1 MTDGP
6 GREIVRLDLGG
17 RAGYDVV
24 VEPGLLS
31 RLADIVQAEAPAAA
45 YAIIADATVADL
57 YGPTVR
63 RQLQRQGLRADLFTF
78 PAGEANKTRGTWSA
92 LTDDLLAHGVG
103 RDACVVALGGGV
115 TGDMAGF
122 VAATYMRSVP
132 VVQVPTS
139 LLAMID
145 ASIGGKTGLD
155 VPAGKNLVGA
165 FHQPRIVVVDPEL
178 LHTLPPGELRNG
190 CAEAIKHGAVA
201 DAPYLA
207 WLEANAQAI
216 LAGELA
222 ALHRLVAGSV
232 GIKARFVARDE
243 RESGARKALNFG
255 HTLGHA
261 LETTLGYAV
270 PHGRAVAM
278 GMVLE
283 AELGEL
289 VGVTVPGTAERLTA
303 VIRTFG
309 LPTDPPSNTDPD
321 AMLSA
326 TRLDKKA
333 RAQQPRYTLLAEPG
347 SVARDAGGDWT
358 HAVDDAH
365 VRSVLGADPAA

>member
-1 MTDGP
+1 MTDAQ
-6 GREIVRLDLGG
+6 GREIIRLDLGK

-24 VEPGLLS
+24 IEPGVLA
-31 RLADIVQAEAPAAA
+31 RLADIVRAEAPASH

-63 RQLQRQGLRADLFTF
+63 HQLQRQGLTADLFTF
-78 PAGEANKTRGTWSA
+78 PAGEAHKTRNTWSA
-92 LTDDLLAHGVG
+92 LTDDLLALGIG

-122 VAATYMRSVP
+122 VAATYMRGVP

-145 ASIGGKTGLD
+145 AAIGGKTGVD

-178 LHTLPPGELRNG
+178 LHTLPPAELRAG
-190 CAEAIKHGAVA
+190 CAEAIKHGAIA
-201 DAPYLA
+201 DAQYLA
-207 WLEANAQAI
+207 WLEGNAAAV
-216 LAGELA
+216 LSGELA
-222 ALHRLVAGSV
+222 ALQALVVGSAR
-232 GIKARFVARDE
+232 IKARFVSDDE
-243 RESGARKALNFG
+243 REGGARKALNFG

-261 LETTLGYAV
+261 LESTLDYGIA
-270 PHGRAVAM
+270 HGRAVAI

-283 AELGEL
+283 AELGEQ
-289 VGVTVPGTAERLTA
+289 VGVTARGTAERLAAA
-303 VIRTFG
+303 VRTFG
-309 LPTDPPSNTDPD
+309 LPTDPPPDVDPD
-321 AMLSA
+321 AVLAA

-333 RAQQPRYTLLAEPG
+333 REGQPRYTLLAETG
-347 SVARDAGGDWT
+347 SVARGPGGGWT
-358 HAVDDAH
+358 HEVGDAP
-365 VRSVLGADPAA
+365 VRAVLGSSSVA